1 MKNNNRNFKEPVR
14 LREKPLKDG
23 SKSLYLDIYV
33 KGERTREYLKLY
45 LIPEID
51 QGAKMQ
57 NKETLKAANAIK
69 SQRIIEFT
77 QEKAGIPKSS
87 SRSRMLLIDY
97 MKTYSRRKLE
107 NGTSDAFHKQI
118 EKAIKHLIKYRGAG
132 ITMQEVDKDYC
143 LGFIDYL
150 NHARRKDGKIM
161 AKVTTA
167 GYLRCLNCALN
178 QAVRDEIISE
188 NPITKI
194 DSDQRIKIP
203 ESTREYLTLE
213 EVKTLINAP
222 CRNVIVK
229 QAFLFSCF
237 TGLRIGDVQKLK
249 WSDISKEEGR
259 YKVKI
264 VMSKTK
270 KPSINLLVRKQ

>member
-1 MKNNNRNFKEPVR
+1 
-14 LREKPLKDG
+14 
-23 SKSLYLDIYV
+23 
-33 KGERTREYLKLY
+33 
-45 LIPEID
+45 
-51 QGAKMQ
+51 
-57 NKETLKAANAIK
+57 
-69 SQRIIEFT
+69 
-77 QEKAGIPKSS
+77 
-87 SRSRMLLIDY
+87 
-97 MKTYSRRKLE
+97 
-107 NGTSDAFHKQI
+107 
-118 EKAIKHLIKYRGAG
+118 
-132 ITMQEVDKDYC
+132 MQEVDKDYC

-270 KPSINLLVRKQ
+270 KTLYQPLGKEAVKYLPECGNAPDGEFIFQLPSTLNRTLKQWVHDCGIHKNITYHSARHTYATMLLTCGVDLYTVSKLLGHTQVKTTQIYAKVIDQKKDEAVNRLDTYFGGNELSNSTQHSDQNSNIVDSLINADNIL